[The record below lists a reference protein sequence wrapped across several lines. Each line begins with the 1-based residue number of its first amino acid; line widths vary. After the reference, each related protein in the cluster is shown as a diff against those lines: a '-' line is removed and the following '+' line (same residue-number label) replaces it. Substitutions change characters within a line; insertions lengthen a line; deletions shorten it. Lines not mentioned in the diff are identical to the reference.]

1 MVIEIVTLFD
11 EYFNSMTNISS
22 KNSTKN
28 LNRYIIRTLT
38 YFIRSRDRDSHR
50 ELKLDLIYLNI
61 ITLVIVVVNLY
72 RFSIYTLK

>member
-38 YFIRSRDRDSHR
+38 YFIRSRDRDSHC
-50 ELKLDLIYLNI
+50 ELKLDLIYLSI

-72 RFSIYTLK
+72 RFSICTLK